1 VDCPNFGQKSNKHP
15 KLVVFRWATDFPCC
29 VRAGTACRDRGPD
42 TTHNRVVPALTLRP
56 SCSCRVFWCRA
67 SCRLSCL
74 AHLDIYRKNNKQLFM
89 VTMESFCKQERR
101 PRATTTTRRG
111 KEPTHIPKTDQ
122 PTTPG
127 PDSPNRI
134 SRVTNTLPN
143 DLRGLNLQQRV
154 HQERTDITERLT
166 NHSLRRKREDAQ

>member
-1 VDCPNFGQKSNKHP
+1 MGYPFSMLCSCRH
-15 KLVVFRWATDFPCC
+15 C
-29 VRAGTACRDRGPD
+29 VPRSRPRHDPQSCRAGTD
-42 TTHNRVVPALTLRP
+42 TTSIVFVSCFLVSCFVPPVVSR
-56 SCSCRVFWCRA
+56 R
-67 SCRLSCL
+67 L

-111 KEPTHIPKTDQ
+111 KELTHIPKTGQ

-127 PDSPNRI
+127 PDSPNRT